1 MKTIDLYKLRL
12 ISKKCRY
19 DIVRM
24 IDGAGSGHIGG
35 SLSSIDIYVSLL
47 SVMGEDDR
55 LVVSHGHSSAALYAA
70 LGNTGRFDIEEAVA
84 GFRRKPPFEGHPSV
98 KVNGVEWCS
107 GALGQGLSVG
117 CGFALAKKIKGEN
130 GRVYVVMGDGE
141 QEKGQLQEA
150 REFAVKFGLDNL
162 TAVIDCN
169 GLQASGNVSDI
180 CAQPIEEKY
189 SSSGWRTLTVDGH
202 CFDELCGS
210 FSKSDMPT
218 CILAKTVMG
227 KGIAEIENDYR
238 YHGTL
243 IEKELRDKAL
253 AELALTDG
261 EAERILPK
269 SGRKQKNYEAP
280 VIPLYKGREYKIGDT
295 VDVRSAM
302 GNALSDIAAENPDV
316 YIAAVD
322 CDLEGSVKLSDFKK
336 QRGKAFIECGIAEQ
350 NGATVAASMAKSGII
365 AIHADFS
372 VFNIGETYSQNR
384 MADINNA
391 PIKLFCTHAG
401 LDVGED
407 GKTHQC
413 IDYISLLSNLYGF
426 KVIVP
431 ADANQADAAV
441 RYAMS
446 VSSPVAVIAGR
457 SKMPVLTSENGAP
470 LTFEYGKCQ
479 WLRHGEA
486 CAVITYGNMV
496 HRALEAYELLLKDGI
511 RIGVLNIASP
521 LDFDEASILEA
532 AKTGIVI
539 TYEDHNV
546 KSGISG
552 AVARVICENGGNC
565 RLKAMGIEHYGSSS
579 SPDNLYRE
587 QGLDA
592 NALIGKIKE
601 ML

>member
-1 MKTIDLYKLRL
+1 
-12 ISKKCRY
+12 
-19 DIVRM
+19 
-24 IDGAGSGHIGG
+24 
-35 SLSSIDIYVSLL
+35 
-47 SVMGEDDR
+47 
-55 LVVSHGHSSAALYAA
+55 
-70 LGNTGRFDIEEAVA
+70 
-84 GFRRKPPFEGHPSV
+84 
-98 KVNGVEWCS
+98 
-107 GALGQGLSVG
+107 
-117 CGFALAKKIKGEN
+117 
-130 GRVYVVMGDGE
+130 
-141 QEKGQLQEA
+141 
-150 REFAVKFGLDNL
+150 
-162 TAVIDCN
+162 
-169 GLQASGNVSDI
+169 
-180 CAQPIEEKY
+180 
-189 SSSGWRTLTVDGH
+189 
-202 CFDELCGS
+202 
-210 FSKSDMPT
+210 
-218 CILAKTVMG
+218 
-227 KGIAEIENDYR
+227 
-238 YHGTL
+238 
-243 IEKELRDKAL
+243 
-253 AELALTDG
+253 
-261 EAERILPK
+261 
-269 SGRKQKNYEAP
+269 
-280 VIPLYKGREYKIGDT
+280 
-295 VDVRSAM
+295 M